1 MNQHPIAFFIFNRP
15 EITRLTFER
24 IREVQPKMLFI
35 VADGPRQEIESDCR
49 DCTKTRELVSK
60 IDWDCKVFRDY
71 SDTNLGCKIRMSS
84 GLDWVFEQV
93 DTAIIL
99 EDDCLATPDFFRFC
113 NELLD
118 RYKDDERVFS
128 ISGSSLNPEFQ
139 PVSQSSYYYS
149 IYPLVWGWATWRR
162 AWKYY
167 DVTMS
172 LWKSDRHI
180 INLKGLEKDWQ
191 ILDYW
196 EYVFNKTAQNE
207 IDTWDYQWTF
217 CSFLQNAL
225 HIIPSQNL
233 ISNIGFGQG
242 ATHTTQESHLSNLA
256 TYTIH
261 FPLKHPLTM
270 MRNYEADRL
279 TEINVYQCR
288 MRQRILKKILDYL
301 SKLKR

>member
-35 VADGPRQEIESDCR
+35 VADGPRQEI
-49 DCTKTRELVSK
+49 
-60 IDWDCKVFRDY
+60 
-71 SDTNLGCKIRMSS
+71 GCKIRMSS